1 MQRALREINET
12 VELADGTIV
21 KPFQSIG
28 YRRLFGFGAT
38 VAAVPYAT
46 AEGFA
51 ALYDVTDDERAALKR
66 FVAPWSKN
74 STNLPKHCLLYTS
87 PSPRD

>member
-1 MQRALREINET
+1 MVT
-12 VELADGTIV
+12 
-21 KPFQSIG
+21 
-28 YRRLFGFGAT
+28 GAT

-74 STNLPKHCLLYTS
+74 STILPIKQPDGSFKYI
-87 PSPRD
+87 D